1 MSTCGQREM
10 TNSVSSNT
18 EVNIQFVENSKE
30 SWRKH
35 LFLAVTDVLIGELNR
50 RFISDESISISKA
63 VSAAF
68 ALDFDGLQSFLN
80 RYGTVLKID
89 RQLLKSE
96 ISIFKSTAMF
106 TDILNTEHTQIM
118 SAELQQYPNLLLI
131 MQLAMTLPVSSATCE
146 RSFSAMRRVK
156 NYMRSTMLQDRFSA
170 LASLHIESDMARKID
185 IKQLINEFARSSAR
199 RIQLV

>member
-1 MSTCGQREM
+1 M
-10 TNSVSSNT
+10 
-18 EVNIQFVENSKE
+18 
-30 SWRKH
+30 
-35 LFLAVTDVLIGELNR
+35 LIGELNR

-68 ALDFDGLQSFLN
+68 ALDFDGLQSLLD
-80 RYGTVLKID
+80 RYETVLKID

-185 IKQLINEFARSSAR
+185 IKQLIDEFAQSSAR

>member
-1 MSTCGQREM
+1 M
-10 TNSVSSNT
+10 TDSVSSNT
-18 EVNIQFVENSKE
+18 EVNIQSVVNSKE

-35 LFLAVTDVLIGELNR
+35 LFLVVTDLLIGELNR

-68 ALDFDGLQSFLN
+68 ALDFGGLQSLLD
-80 RYGTVLKID
+80 RYETVLEID

-156 NYMRSTMLQDRFSA
+156 NYMRSTMLQGRFSA
-170 LASLHIESDMARKID
+170 LASLHIESDMAQKTD
-185 IKQLINEFARSSAR
+185 IKQLIEEFAQSSAR